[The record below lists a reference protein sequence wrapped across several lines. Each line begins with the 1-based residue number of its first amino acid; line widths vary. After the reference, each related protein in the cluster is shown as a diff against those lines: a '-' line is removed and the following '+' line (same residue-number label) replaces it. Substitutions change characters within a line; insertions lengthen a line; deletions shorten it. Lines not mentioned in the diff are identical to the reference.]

1 MKIIILLYLEEDQ
14 TCVSRCLRDQGI
26 MAYSQLPVEGHG
38 SGIAGWYGSTAPYA
52 SRMAFT
58 VVPEEKAHAI
68 LQAVEECNGV
78 ADPRHPI
85 HAIQLAVEATAD
97 SGGGVPA

>member
-14 TCVSRCLRDQGI
+14 PCVTRFLKDNGV

-38 SGIAGWYGSTAPYA
+38 SGLAGWYGSTAPYA

-58 VVPEEKAHAI
+58 IVPEAQATAI
-68 LQAVEECNGV
+68 LQAVEGCNGV

-85 HAIQLAVEATAD
+85 HAIQMAVEATAD
-97 SGGGVPA
+97 SGGDAPA